1 MVTNKAMLNAVKA
14 KNDEFYT
21 LLKDIEFEMGFYKEY
36 FKDKVIYCN
45 CDNPK
50 YSEFWNYFYNNFKDL
65 GLKKLIATWYQPDS
79 FDNADM
85 YEYDGKNIKVSKQF
99 GVGDFR
105 GSDCEFLLDDV
116 DIVVTN
122 PPFSLF
128 TEFIDTLTRH
138 STDFIV
144 LGSNMAWSYKCLKD
158 RVLSND
164 VFVSYNGLS
173 KSPDMYF
180 KAPDNSLKKVACCWY
195 STLKP
200 SKPKLKLDISKDFNN
215 FEYKYYDNY
224 DAIEVP
230 DIKSIPLNYNGV
242 FGVPAT
248 ILCGNYDLSMFD
260 FICYLNNLRING
272 KNKFNRALFRLK
284 S

>member
-1 MVTNKAMLNAVKA
+1 MSTVKVMLDAKKA

-21 LLKDIEFEMGFYKEY
+21 LLKDVEIEMSFYKEY
-36 FKDKVIYCN
+36 FNCKVIYCN

-50 YSEFWNYFYNNFKDL
+50 YSAFWNYFYNNFKDL

-79 FDNADM
+79 FNDADM
-85 YEYDGKNIKVSKQF
+85 YEYDGKSIKVSKQF

-105 GSDCEFLLDDV
+105 GFDCEYLLDEV

-138 STDFIV
+138 NADFIV
-144 LGSNMAWSYKCLKD
+144 LGSNIASQYKCLID
-158 RVLSND
+158 RVLNND
-164 VFVSYNGLS
+164 IFVSFNGLS
-173 KSPDMYF
+173 KSPGMYF
-180 KAPDNSLKKVACCWY
+180 RTPDNKLKYIACCWY

-200 SKPKLKLDISKDFNN
+200 NKPKLKLDISKDFNN
-215 FEYKYYDNY
+215 VKYEHYDNY

-230 DIKSIPLNYNGV
+230 NIKSIPLNYSGV
-242 FGVPAT
+242 FGVPIT
-248 ILCGNYDLSMFD
+248 ILCGNYDISMFELI
-260 FICYLNNLRING
+260 FYSKRLRING
-272 KNKFNRALFRLK
+272 KNKFNRILFRWK